1 MLVDMIQEWKMVVYP
16 LAVIILYLLLLRYL
30 DKQSVDNQPLSD
42 AEYISQAALI
52 KGTSEYDIFFECA
65 KEWHISNRKV
75 ENDFK
80 EYLLRGHMP
89 YYVKD
94 FVRKTRKD
102 TEEKKSAEN

>member
-1 MLVDMIQEWKMVVYP
+1 MLVDMVQEWTTVVYP
-16 LAVIILYLLLLRYL
+16 LAVILYLLLLRYL
-30 DKQSVDNQPLSD
+30 DKQSDNQPLSD
-42 AEYISQAALI
+42 AEYISQAALK

-65 KEWHISNRKV
+65 EEWHISNRRV

-94 FVRKTRKD
+94 FVRKD